1 MNLRRQIDDA
11 ISYARRDILASLAR
25 EPLELNPSDVWDVR
39 SKLHVLHHYCIKSE
53 IPVDIESQIEVA
65 LEISANLWRLI
76 SESIDNVGNLKD
88 YTNVRTLSAESS
100 IIQEAEEIL
109 SGEDTLR
116 DVIIFGISF
125 LLDWKSNTIWVDS
138 AKKGRK
144 IIVRNYLMELQ
155 DQLWQF
161 IKGGS
166 QNGVISLAKAR
177 QIGRRAD
184 QFLLLISETGLPTE
198 MQVVMLIRLYALLL
212 RLQLDRIITSLDK
225 ANPNNEE

>member
-1 MNLRRQIDDA
+1 
-11 ISYARRDILASLAR
+11 
-25 EPLELNPSDVWDVR
+25 
-39 SKLHVLHHYCIKSE
+39 VLHHYCIKSE
-53 IPVDIESQIEVA
+53 IPTQIESQIDFA
-65 LEISANLWRLI
+65 LQISANLWRLV
-76 SESIDNVGNLKD
+76 SESIDNLGDLKD

-100 IIQEAEEIL
+100 IVQEAEELI

-138 AKKGRK
+138 AKKGRR

-161 IKGGS
+161 IKDGSKNGG
-166 QNGVISLAKAR
+166 ISLDKAR

-184 QFLLLISETGLPTE
+184 QFLLLISETGLPTDI
-198 MQVVMLIRLYALLL
+198 QVVILIRLYALLL
-212 RLQLDRIITSLDK
+212 RLQLGRIVTRLEK
-225 ANPNNEE
+225 ANPNNE

>member
-1 MNLRRQIDDA
+1 MNLQRQIDDA

-25 EPLELNPSDVWDVR
+25 EPLELTPGDVWDIR
-39 SKLHVLHHYCIKSE
+39 SKLHVLHHYCIKAE
-53 IPVDIESQIEVA
+53 IPVDVESQIEFA
-65 LEISANLWRLI
+65 LEISATLWRLI
-76 SESIDNVGNLKD
+76 SESIDNLVNLKD
-88 YTNVRTLSAESS
+88 YTSVRTLSAESS
-100 IIQEAEEIL
+100 IIREAEEVL

-125 LLDWKSNTIWVDS
+125 LFDWKSNTIWVDS

-155 DQLWQF
+155 DQLWKF
-161 IKGGS
+161 IKDGSKNGG
-166 QNGVISLAKAR
+166 ISLDKAR

-212 RLQLDRIITSLDK
+212 RLQLDRIINSLNK
-225 ANPNNEE
+225 ADSNNK